1 MAGMGRPRSKNTD
14 LPPRMHIK
22 RGVYYYVT
30 STRGADGKTRRRW
43 IKLGSTYLEAIVQY
57 GQLEA
62 EASDAAAG
70 TFGALADRYLA
81 ECLGEL
87 AEGTRR
93 DYKRAVDNLRAV
105 FGALKLTD
113 IRPHHVAQYLDQRSA
128 KTAANR
134 EKAVMSTMF
143 SHAIRWG
150 WADTNPTQGVRRH
163 KETARERYIT
173 DDEFQAVWECAP
185 ASVALAMD
193 WAYVT
198 SQRESTV
205 LGFRWQ
211 DIDEEGMLVQPSKGG
226 KAFRLR
232 RTDVMEELL
241 ERSRRLPGAARSM
254 YLIHNRK
261 GQPYTPSGFRAMFR
275 RALLKAGVEDFH
287 FHDIRG
293 KSLTDYEDRGEDAQA
308 LAGHRT
314 RAQTDEY
321 IKRTRVQ
328 EIDPNNPK
336 WRDSGQG

>member
-1 MAGMGRPRSKNTD
+1 MGRPRSTKSN

-30 STRGADGKTRRRW
+30 STKAPDGKVRRRW
-43 IKLGSTYLEAIVQY
+43 IKLGATYQEAIVAY

-70 TFGALADRYLA
+70 TFGALADRYQA
-81 ECLGEL
+81 ECLEDL
-87 AEGTRR
+87 AAGTRR
-93 DYKRAVDNLRAV
+93 DYKRAVDNLRQV
-105 FGALKLTD
+105 FGQMKLAN

-128 KTAANR
+128 KVAANR

-150 WADTNPTQGVRRH
+150 WVDANPTQGVRRH
-163 KETARERYIT
+163 SEKPRERYIT
-173 DDEFQAVWECAP
+173 DDEFQAVWDAAP
-185 ASVALAMD
+185 APVALAMD
-193 WAYVT
+193 WAYIT

-211 DIDEEGMLVQPSKGG
+211 DIDAEGMLVQPSKGG

-232 RTDVMEELL
+232 RTAVMEELL

-261 GQPYTPSGFRAMFR
+261 GQPYTASGFRAMFR
-275 RALLKAGVEDFH
+275 RALDKAGVEDFH

-293 KSLTDYEDRGEDAQA
+293 KSLTDYEARGEDAQA

-314 RAQTDEY
+314 RAQTEEY

-328 EIDPNNPK
+328 EIDPNDPR
-336 WRDSGQG
+336 WRGSGNG